1 MMNPLRSDVDARK
14 LAQQTLDGSNSEIQ
28 KSLSRL
34 SREAPCEDVQD
45 VASVGL
51 SAMQGVQG
59 DDKLAELAKRR
70 AGRASLEVVRDQDYR
85 GLNAS
90 ARAGEELTDPSK
102 VYAPLLASTE
112 AVIKNMLGSS
122 IPGPV
127 GAALALALDLGQEIK
142 KPGHT
147 TTDHS
152 AFNIESPHHSIG
164 PGCDYDFVGL
174 SGVYHAAFSSVAMQK
189 DVTTAPELA
198 SLGSSMLLYV
208 DEGNRRYQ
216 SETGGY
222 SSPPDTSQVV
232 ARELFSRLK
241 SEAPVWSDL
250 GLHLA
255 SAGPDAEGARAVLDA
270 ISDQRPADRLHL
282 LALGREVLSQLPEE
296 RRESFATRVLD
307 LASAQP
313 DEGPTK
319 GLVGELIERIRTGQS
334 SAAQAVSEGLDQ
346 LGERSGDS
354 WVVHGKTRSGVGGVH
369 VEGDRVS
376 VSGANLKRRQPAD
389 ESEEVG
395 PRPDPEAVR
404 AAVEQMLNE
413 QRAAEELEQTRQQA
427 PPPQAR
433 QQAPESPPGQ
443 QQAPESPPGQQAPE
457 SPPGQQQAPEPPP
470 GQQQAPEPPPGQQ
483 APEPPPGQQ
492 ASEPPPQVRP
502 QQAPPQPRH
511 TSGPAYDPALFGAP
525 QQVQYNPNLFGAP
538 QSVPFD
544 PRLFGAPQPT
554 GWPADP
560 SMTMDPRMM
569 QDPRFGGMDPRMMD
583 SRMMQDPHF
592 GGMDPRM
599 MDPRMM
605 QDPRFG
611 GMDPR
616 MMDPRMQDPR
626 FGGMDPRMMDPRMQ
640 DPRFGGMDPRMQ
652 GGQWPYHA
660 PPPDPYPSGRPYSIS
675 VNDAGQGPHS
685 FVPQQSRMSGWKIAA
700 LAVGGLVSV
709 PLLLSMF

>member
-14 LAQQTLDGSNSEIQ
+14 LAQQSLDGSNSEIQ
-28 KSLSRL
+28 KSLARL
-34 SREAPCEDVQD
+34 SREAPSEDVQD

-59 DDKLAELAKRR
+59 DDKLAELSRRR

-85 GLNAS
+85 GLHAA
-90 ARAGEELTDPSK
+90 ARAGEEITDPSK
-102 VYAPLLASTE
+102 AYAPLLASTE
-112 AVIKNMLGSS
+112 AVIKNMLSSS

-152 AFNIESPHHSIG
+152 AFNVDAPHHSIG
-164 PGCDYDFVGL
+164 PGCGYDFVGL
-174 SGVYHAAFSSVAMQK
+174 SGVYHAAFSSVAMQR

-216 SETGGY
+216 TETGGY

-232 ARELFSRLK
+232 ARELFGRLK
-241 SEAPVWSDL
+241 AEAPVWSDL

-255 SAGPDAEGARAVLDA
+255 NAGPDAEGARAVLDA
-270 ISDQRPADRLHL
+270 IAEERPADPLNI
-282 LALGREVLSQLPEE
+282 LALGRQVLSQLPEE
-296 RRESFATRVLD
+296 RRETFATRVLD

-376 VSGANLKRRQPAD
+376 VPGANLKRRQAA
-389 ESEEVG
+389 ESQEQSGG
-395 PRPDPEAVR
+395 PRPDPETVRAAVEQMLNEQQAPNPSASEAAGRRPDPEVVR

-413 QRAAEELEQTRQQA
+413 QRAAEESEQARQEAPAPQTE
-427 PPPQAR
+427 PPPQPS
-433 QQAPESPPGQ
+433 QQRAPEPPPQPGQ
-443 QQAPESPPGQQAPE
+443 QQAS
-457 SPPGQQQAPEPPP
+457 EPPP
-470 GQQQAPEPPPGQQ
+470 GQQQPQARPQ
-483 APEPPPGQQ
+483 AP
-492 ASEPPPQVRP
+492 RP
-502 QQAPPQPRH
+502 

-583 SRMMQDPHF
+583 PRMMQDPRF

-616 MMDPRMQDPR
+616 MLDPRMQDPR
-626 FGGMDPRMMDPRMQ
+626 FGGMDPRMMDPR
-640 DPRFGGMDPRMQ
+640 FGGMDPRMQ
-652 GGQWPYHA
+652 GGQWPYQA

-675 VNDAGQGPHS
+675 VNHAGQGPHS

-700 LAVGGLVSV
+700 LAVGGLVGV